1 MVRFP
6 HQPTRGSRTLLLVL
20 VAVCGAAGLV
30 GACSRGTEPSA
41 PAGTEPG
48 PVAREVASDGPRALA
63 ATFVPLE
70 IDRFP
75 RPADEACADPARTVR
90 VAEGS
95 SIAEALRAAEAGT
108 AVLVEPGTYTEPD
121 DGDARALVL
130 AEPGVCLR
138 ADGDGAVVVRA
149 APGQSTGVEI
159 SADSVVVEGITLQ
172 GFRTGVALDRE
183 GGTVRDVTLQRLRV
197 EQLAGDFREGVIAFG
212 DNQAVPGTPP
222 AVDGLLVLDV
232 VVDGADLGVSCNA
245 GPCAH
250 WWLEGVR
257 VQGRAGREDTA
268 ADAVAI
274 EDGRQ
279 IAVVGSTVSGAGG
292 DGIDTKADDVVV
304 VDCAVRDVDRNG
316 VKLWRGGDVI
326 NTVVDGTG
334 ADAALVGDQPGRY
347 RYLHVL
353 VTHHLRP
360 GEEGYVGTWGYDTG
374 EPVLLEIVNSIVAD
388 NGGSGFWVPAG
399 STVVLRRTLVDDAS
413 AKLLDVGDERSVTVA
428 ERASLADLGWEVD
441 LVVGD
446 PQLRDPAHGDDVTLP
461 ASPARDAGVAVE
473 GLDHD
478 AAGNARW
485 IGAGPDLGPFEATLG
500 E

>member
-1 MVRFP
+1 M
-6 HQPTRGSRTLLLVL
+6 G
-20 VAVCGAAGLV
+20 G
-30 GACSRGTEPSA
+30 E
-41 PAGTEPG
+41 
-48 PVAREVASDGPRALA
+48 ALA
-63 ATFVPLE
+63 AGPRPLPETWVPLE
-70 IDRFP
+70 VARFP
-75 RPADEACADPARTVR
+75 RPADEACADAARTVR

-95 SIAEALRAAEAGT
+95 SIADALRGAGPGT
-108 AVLVEPGTYTEPD
+108 VVLVEPGTYTEPND
-121 DGDARALVL
+121 DDARALVL
-130 AEPGVCLR
+130 AEPDVCLR

-149 APGQSTGVEI
+149 AAGQTTGVEI
-159 SADSVVVEGITLQ
+159 GADRVVVEGVTLQ

-183 GGTVRDVTLQRLRV
+183 GGTLRDVTLQRLRI
-197 EQLAGDFREGVIAFG
+197 EQLEGDFREGVIAFG
-212 DNQAVPGTPP
+212 DNREVPGTPP
-222 AVDGLLVLDV
+222 AVDGLLVVDV

-257 VQGRAGREDTA
+257 VEGRAGSQDTA

-279 IAVVGSTVSGAGG
+279 VAVIGCTVSGAGG

-304 VDCAVRDVDRNG
+304 LDSAVRDVDRNG

-347 RYLHVL
+347 RYVHVL

-360 GEEGYVGTWGYDTG
+360 GEEGYVGTWGYDSG

-388 NGGSGFWVPAG
+388 NGGSGFWVPPG

-446 PQLRDPAHGDDVTLP
+446 PQLTDPEAGDVVPLP
-461 ASPARDAGVAVE
+461 TSPARDAGAAVE

-478 AAGNARW
+478 AAGNPRW
-485 IGAGPDLGPFEATLG
+485 IGDGPDLGPFEAAAG